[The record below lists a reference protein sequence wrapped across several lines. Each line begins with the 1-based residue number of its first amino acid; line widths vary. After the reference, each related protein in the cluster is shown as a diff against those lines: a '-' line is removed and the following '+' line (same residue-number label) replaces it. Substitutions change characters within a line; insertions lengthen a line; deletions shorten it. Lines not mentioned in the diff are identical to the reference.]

1 VSLGW
6 FDRVTIA
13 SLLPGHTH
21 EDIDMLFSMLW
32 RRLKKPDGAAT
43 VLTWPEIIRSAQDV
57 YCGWDQPP
65 PAGSAAGRVQIS
77 EIGAVASFQQ
87 AFGLG
92 RWAGKASPLRPVRNG
107 AIKGLFGK
115 GSDPEKKPHRFVI
128 ERGVNGPTV
137 TAYFT
142 AARDSPIFRTESPIF
157 ASCPDIVA
165 IGSADVHGPLVAQ
178 LQKVSDC
185 FEACSDTRKCGYT
198 NAQVALY
205 KSWAV
210 SAAAA
215 PPRPVPTF
223 FSQRD
228 IARAGL
234 KWEPLQ
240 QLGPRQAKGQRAAS
254 QARLGDAAD
263 LRSDEEEEGEEAD
276 DWERVAA
283 EQAKEKG
290 KEEEDADDESDSLSD
305 APADDEE
312 FVIEHLVSV
321 VRFSRTYQLRI
332 FLVKYE
338 GYAAAEEIWES
349 SIPRNLIESFD
360 ANVAREQELTRQARQ
375 KEVHRETRLQAEELE
390 AAERSGK
397 RRRSKKVN

>member
-157 ASCPDIVA
+157 
-165 IGSADVHGPLVAQ
+165 GFTGHL
-178 LQKVSDC
+178 
-185 FEACSDTRKCGYT
+185 
-198 NAQVALY
+198 
-205 KSWAV
+205 
-210 SAAAA
+210 
-215 PPRPVPTF
+215 
-223 FSQRD
+223 
-228 IARAGL
+228 
-234 KWEPLQ
+234 
-240 QLGPRQAKGQRAAS
+240 
-254 QARLGDAAD
+254 
-263 LRSDEEEEGEEAD
+263 LRSSRRCRTASRLALIQEN
-276 DWERVAA
+276 AA
-283 EQAKEKG
+283 TRMLKSRFTSRG
-290 KEEEDADDESDSLSD
+290 LYLLLRPLHGRCPRSSLS
-305 APADDEE
+305 
-312 FVIEHLVSV
+312 V
-321 VRFSRTYQLRI
+321 TLR
-332 FLVKYE
+332 
-338 GYAAAEEIWES
+338 G
-349 SIPRNLIESFD
+349 R
-360 ANVAREQELTRQARQ
+360 
-375 KEVHRETRLQAEELE
+375 
-390 AAERSGK
+390 G
-397 RRRSKKVN
+397 